1 MVKAH
6 YVAAREEI
14 AARYAEWKIIGRPEI
29 RDVETHAQYCHPYR
43 AIEHA
48 EFKRLQEPPPHINVH
63 LEQPPA
69 IDCLARY
76 LVALFLPVRD
86 VLRAPSA
93 LRADAEC
100 GGAASRNQGPNA
112 P

>member
-1 MVKAH
+1 MLFSTPLPEAMQMVD
-6 YVAAREEI
+6 EI
-14 AARYAEWKIIGRPEI
+14 ASA
-29 RDVETHAQYCHPYR
+29 
-43 AIEHA
+43 
-48 EFKRLQEPPPHINVH
+48 LQEPPPPINGH